1 VNKKYNILKKNIKI
15 TIKKKKNNYTNNY
28 TNKLIFSNK
37 IFLEEKRKILFK
49 NIDKNNKNNKNK
61 YQILSINYLYNK
73 VLLFISKYKLIIILL
88 IIIFFIFIKIK

>member
-1 VNKKYNILKKNIKI
+1 MNKKNNILKKNIKI
-15 TIKKKKNNYTNNY
+15 TIKKKKNNY

-49 NIDKNNKNNKNK
+49 NIDKNNKNK

-73 VLLFISKYKLIIILL
+73 VSLFISKYKLIIILL